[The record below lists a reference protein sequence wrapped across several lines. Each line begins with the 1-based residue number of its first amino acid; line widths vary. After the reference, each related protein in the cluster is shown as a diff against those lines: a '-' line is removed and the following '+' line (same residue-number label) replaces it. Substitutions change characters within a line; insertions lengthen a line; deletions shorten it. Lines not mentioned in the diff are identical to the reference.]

1 MAMPKAQSLVRMS
14 EAGLLQVRKMLEL
27 DLDRVE
33 RNERRAYQFPWTRGI
48 FVDCLTGSN
57 LCLVL
62 QEGDDL
68 LGHAIASVGAGES
81 HLLNLCMRRDQQ
93 GRGLG
98 RLLLRSCLDGVKNMG
113 AQMVFLEV
121 RPSNQVAIALYESV
135 GFNEIGLR
143 KGYYPAAIGH
153 EDALVL
159 ALDFGQHDFSGSV

>member
-1 MAMPKAQSLVRMS
+1 MGDP
-14 EAGLLQVRKMLEL
+14 GLWQVRTMVDL
-27 DLDRVE
+27 DLDNVE
-33 RNERRAYQFPWTRGI
+33 RNERRSYQFPWTRGI
-48 FVDCLTGSN
+48 FVDCLEAKN

-98 RLLLRSCLDGVKNMG
+98 RRLLDQCLDGVQKRG
-113 AQMVFLEV
+113 AEMVFLEV

-143 KGYYPAAIGH
+143 KGYYPAAMGH

-159 ALDFGQHDFSGSV
+159 ALDFRQHDFSGSV